1 MDVVVCLK
9 QVVDPELP
17 ARDFALEPATG
28 RQAREGRP
36 LVLSTYDENAL
47 EVALQLKDR
56 DGVKVTALTI
66 APRAT
71 IGDAVRLALAM
82 GADEAVVVDDPKS
95 PHHPGAVTAGRLAAA
110 LRKIG
115 HVDLV
120 LTGCESADWVERVVA
135 PLLAEE
141 LDAAC
146 VTFVSQIEVRGSAL
160 VARRQAEDGVHVVE
174 ARLPAVVSITS
185 DESNKPRLPKV
196 KDIISAKRKPT
207 HFWSPA
213 DLGAAEAGDSG
224 AGATAAGVEIRD
236 VAIPQRTA
244 RCEFLQGDPAE
255 QAEQL
260 ARRLRALKLL

>member
-17 ARDFALEPATG
+17 ARDFAIDPATG
-28 RQAREGRP
+28 QQVREGRP

-56 DGVKVTALTI
+56 DSVKVTALTI
-66 APRAT
+66 APQAT

-82 GADEAVVVDDPKS
+82 GADEAIVVDDPES
-95 PHHPGAVTAGRLAAA
+95 PRRSGAAKAAALAAA

-115 HVDLV
+115 RFDLV

-141 LDAAC
+141 LGAAC
-146 VTFVSQIEVRGSAL
+146 VTFVSQVEVRDGVAI
-160 VARRQAEDGVHVVE
+160 ARRQVEDGVHVVE
-174 ARLPAVVSITS
+174 ARLPAVLSITS

-196 KDIISAKRKPT
+196 KDIITAKRKPT
-207 HFWSPA
+207 QVWSPA
-213 DLGAAEAGDSG
+213 DLGAAEGGGG
-224 AGATAAGVEIRD
+224 AAAVAEGVEVRE

-244 RCEFLQGDPAE
+244 RCEFLQGDPTE
-255 QAEQL
+255 QAAQL
-260 ARRLRALKLL
+260 AQRLRALKLL